1 VFETLSD
8 RLTQVFSSLRGRGRL
23 SPADVEAT
31 CREIRI
37 ALLEADVALPV
48 VRQFI
53 ARVRERALGADV
65 MQALNPAQQVIKIV
79 NEELIEILG
88 GEARRLR
95 FAKVPPTV
103 IMLAGLQGSGKTT
116 LAAKLALWL
125 RGQGNT
131 PLLVAADL
139 QRPNAV
145 QQLQV
150 LGERA
155 GVPVFAPQP
164 GSGIGDPIQVAR
176 DSLDEAR
183 HKLHNVVVIDTAGRL
198 GIDAEMMNQAAAIR
212 DAVDPDEIL
221 FVVDSMIGQDA
232 VTTAQAFLDGVGFDG
247 VVLTKLDGDARGGA
261 ALSVA
266 QVTGRP
272 IMFASA
278 GEKLEDFD
286 LFHPDRM
293 ASRILDLG
301 DILTLIEQAERT
313 FDQQQAADMA
323 GKLASGDG
331 FTLED
336 FVEQLAMVRKL
347 GPISNLLGMLPGAAQ
362 NRELLG
368 QVSDK
373 DLDRAAAIVNSMT
386 VEERRNPKILNGS
399 RRLRIAH
406 GSGVTVGEV
415 NSLVVRFLEGQKMM
429 RQMMG
434 GGIPGMPGMPGMRR
448 GQKAKGKK
456 KGKGGGRPGG
466 ANRPGGVPAGKP
478 AAIGP
483 GGGSGALGGLTLG
496 GPGVAGPG
504 VAGPGLAGPDG
515 PGRSGLSG
523 LRGPGGSGLGLP
535 PGLQRPGGDPAGG
548 TAGFGGLGSDGGP
561 RHRDDDD
568 DDSYSDGQQL
578 PPGLRGSSGRR
589 GRGKKGR

>member
-1 VFETLSD
+1 MFETLSD

-48 VRQFI
+48 VREFI
-53 ARVRERALGADV
+53 ARVKERALGADV

-131 PLLVAADL
+131 PMLVAADL

-145 QQLQV
+145 EQLQV

-155 GVPVFAPQP
+155 GVPVFAPEP
-164 GSGIGDPIQVAR
+164 GSGVGDPIRVAR
-176 DSLDEAR
+176 DSLDEAKR
-183 HKLHNVVVIDTAGRL
+183 KLHNIVIIDTAGRL
-198 GIDAEMMNQAAAIR
+198 GVDAEMMAQAAAIR
-212 DAVDPDEIL
+212 DEADPDEIL

-272 IMFASA
+272 VMFASA

-286 LFHPDRM
+286 IFHPDRM

-301 DILTLIEQAERT
+301 DILTLIEQAERA
-313 FDQQQAADMA
+313 FDQEQAEQMA
-323 GKLASGDG
+323 GKLASAEG

-347 GPISNLLGMLPGAAQ
+347 GPIGNLLGMLPGAAQ
-362 NRELLG
+362 NRDLLS
-368 QVSDK
+368 QISDK

-386 VEERRNPKILNGS
+386 PQERRTPKILNGS
-399 RRLRIAH
+399 RRLRIAN
-406 GSGVTVGEV
+406 GAGVTVGEV

-434 GGIPGMPGMPGMRR
+434 GGGIPGMPAMPGMRR
-448 GQKAKGKK
+448 GGQRGKGKK
-456 KGKGGGRPGG
+456 KGKGGGRPAG
-466 ANRPGGVPAGKP
+466 ASRPGGVP
-478 AAIGP
+478 
-483 GGGSGALGGLTLG
+483 GGRPGALGAGLG
-496 GPGVAGPG
+496 GPGGFDLGDLGSLGGAGGPG
-504 VAGPGLAGPDG
+504 APGGASGPGGA
-515 PGRSGLSG
+515 
-523 LRGPGGSGLGLP
+523 GSGLGLP
-535 PGLQRPGGDPAGG
+535 PGLRRPGSGPSAGDLAS
-548 TAGFGGLGSDGGP
+548 FGGLTGSGADGDEQPG
-561 RHRDDDD
+561 
-568 DDSYSDGQQL
+568 DGQQL

-589 GRGKKGR
+589 DRKKRR